1 MIYIDFLV
9 KKQLETQAF
18 LIALTCF
25 STIMQKQSWKPQQ
38 LLLSIKKRA
47 KTMDD
52 VKNIS
57 IRAVVQSD
65 MDAVIELIQSM
76 SEFKPSKSEYLPIWN
91 SFCQQTNVHSLVA
104 VIDNQI
110 VGYGSIVV
118 ETKIRGGKMG
128 HIEDI
133 VSHSLFRKKGIG
145 KAIVDA
151 LFDVAKV
158 NGCYK
163 VALQCKEYNVK
174 FYEKCGYEVS
184 GLVMQIFVK

>member
-1 MIYIDFLV
+1 
-9 KKQLETQAF
+9 
-18 LIALTCF
+18 
-25 STIMQKQSWKPQQ
+25 
-38 LLLSIKKRA
+38 
-47 KTMDD
+47 MDD

-104 VIDNQI
+104 VIGTQI

-163 VALQCKEYNVK
+163 IALQCKEYNVK

-184 GLVMQIFVK
+184 GLVMQIFVR